1 MQFSMATLAARTA
14 AALLTL
20 AAASSV
26 QAAVG
31 AVTVSD
37 DGTVFTLSNGV
48 VTAKILKRNGNLGSL
63 TYNGI
68 EMTAGN
74 VERPTSYWSH
84 NAASDNTVAKVT
96 IDPTQNDG
104 ERAEVSVKGLAN
116 GKPMGQG
123 PGGSAIADIEIRY
136 TLERG
141 LTGLYT
147 YSIWTHKQE
156 YPFTSVGE
164 ARFLVK
170 LNDSV
175 FDWMTVDAKRNFQM
189 FTAKDWNYG
198 TVMNM
203 KEVRLLTTGV
213 QKGKVE
219 HKYDYSANQF
229 ETLAWG
235 WSSTK
240 AHVGCWFVN
249 PTIEYLSGGPT
260 KIELSAHR
268 DATFNPDQKD
278 APAPPCLLNYWRGS
292 HYGGSSIVVPQGEEW
307 TKVIGPF
314 LIYCNGGTGK
324 ETPEALWK
332 DALARVPKETGA
344 WPYDWVQGVDY
355 PRQKERATVRG
366 HLALNDPQAKEKT
379 FAYLRVG
386 LAHPDYMPA
395 ANPTAAGRGG
405 PPQPVTWQ
413 NDAKFYQFWT
423 KASDDGTFSIPDV
436 RPGKYTLH
444 AISNN
449 VLGEFAKADIT
460 VEAGKPLD
468 LGSLEW
474 TPVRHGK
481 QVWEIGVPD
490 RTCDE
495 FFRGDMYN
503 TWGLYNQYAKD
514 FPNDVNYTVGTSDWR
529 KDWNLMQVPHWDGKE
544 IKTDTGVDYKGR
556 ATTWTIHFNMPA
568 AAHGKAT
575 LRLAFAGTEARSLAV
590 AVNEQPAGTVTG
602 LMNTAVIHRDADR
615 SYWQERDVPFDG
627 SLLKAG
633 DNTIKLTVPEGSTTA
648 GVAYDYLRL
657 ELEEGAKQAG

>member
-1 MQFSMATLAARTA
+1 MRKLLTL

-20 AAASSV
+20 AVAATAR
-26 QAAVG
+26 AAD
-31 AVTVSD
+31 APVTVTD
-37 DGTVFTLSNGV
+37 DGDVFTLSNGV
-48 VTAKILKRNGNLGSL
+48 VAAKILKRNGNLGSL
-63 TYNGI
+63 TYRGI
-68 EMTAGN
+68 EMTAGS

-96 IDPTQNDG
+96 IDPSKNGG
-104 ERAEVSVKGLAN
+104 ERAEISVKGLSN
-116 GKPMGQG
+116 GKPMGAG

-136 TLERG
+136 TLEMG

-147 YSIWTHKQE
+147 YSIWTHKPD

-164 ARFLVK
+164 ARFLIK
-170 LNDSV
+170 LNDEV

-198 TVMNM
+198 EVMNM

-240 AHVGCWFVN
+240 RHVGCWFVN

-268 DATFNPDQKD
+268 DATFNPNNKE

-292 HYGGSSIVVPQGEEW
+292 HYGGSSIVVPQGEQW

-314 LIYCNGGTGK
+314 LIYCNGGAGDQ
-324 ETPEALWK
+324 TPDALWK
-332 DALARVPKETGA
+332 DALARTPKETAA
-344 WPYDWVQGVDY
+344 WPYGWVQGVDY
-355 PRQKERATVRG
+355 PHQNERSTVKG
-366 HLALNDPQAKEKT
+366 HLTLNDPQAKEKT

-386 LAHPDYMPA
+386 LAHPDYTPA
-395 ANPTAAGRGG
+395 ANPAGTGRAGAG
-405 PPQPVTWQ
+405 APRQVTWQ
-413 NDAKFYQFWT
+413 DDAKFYQFWT

-449 VLGEFAKADIT
+449 ILGEFAKADIT

-468 LGSLEW
+468 LGNLEW
-474 TPVRHGK
+474 RPVRLGA

-495 FFRGDMYN
+495 FFHGDIYN
-503 TWGLYNQYAKD
+503 TWGLYNRYAQD
-514 FPNDVNYTVGTSDWR
+514 FPDDVNYTVGKSDWH
-529 KDWNLMQVPHWDGKE
+529 KDWNLMQVPHWDGVE
-544 IKTDTGVDYKGR
+544 IKTATGVNYKGR
-556 ATTWTIHFNMPA
+556 ATTWTIHFAMA
-568 AAHGKAT
+568 AAPHGKAT
-575 LRLAFAGTEARSLAV
+575 LRLAFAGSEARSLNV
-590 AVNEQPAGTVTG
+590 AVNDQPAGMVNG

-615 SYWQERDVPFDG
+615 SYWQQRDVPFDA

-633 DNTIKLTVPEGSTTA
+633 DNTIKLTVPADSTTA

-657 ELEEGAKQAG
+657 EVDEHAR